1 MGQVVP
7 KGLRVNV
14 PKGIMN
20 REQEKKW
27 KIKCEVELLQK
38 TIKRFYIKQQNADE
52 RIASRKLEL
61 RNKFKMGDLWIK
73 NTMRWLEKKAIQV
86 GKSKKESLKGK
97 FDRLNAEK
105 TFTEELYKI
114 NEEKKIDE
122 NGTSNSLKKVVYN
135 NSSKELSPK
144 QHRVLEL
151 GLNFAITPKK
161 FPLLKYIAATENICQ
176 ALEQYGDDESVV
188 KAQTIRNICLLYTSP
203 SPRD

>member
-1 MGQVVP
+1 MPYIKSFPTASSQFCMQTDWRDRREQTTPVLNKILDDLKKKANWKQQCSFLLKCKDSKVVP

-38 TIKRFYIKQQNADE
+38 TIKRLYIKQQNADE

-61 RNKFKMGDLWIK
+61 RNKFKMGDLWIE

-86 GKSKKESLKGK
+86 AKLKKESLKGK

-105 TFTEELYKI
+105 TFMEELYKI
-114 NEEKKIDE
+114 N
-122 NGTSNSLKKVVYN
+122 
-135 NSSKELSPK
+135 
-144 QHRVLEL
+144 
-151 GLNFAITPKK
+151 
-161 FPLLKYIAATENICQ
+161 
-176 ALEQYGDDESVV
+176 
-188 KAQTIRNICLLYTSP
+188 
-203 SPRD
+203 